1 MGDLAKNPALFKT
14 YYFASWY
21 ICRCA
26 YRYIYI
32 YIYNY
37 IHYNYT
43 IIYNSFCMYTVYSI
57 YSSCV
62 SVPFPRKHL
71 TYKVSFSKRTP
82 SPLPALPTSVASSP
96 SIKRYFTVRLLL
108 HLAHLPAFSGG
119 NPQARSPGF
128 ACGTGGSR
136 RCLGSRSCG
145 STAFGLDLAARWQG
159 SAPRGRNASRCGN
172 ENSVDPRHSQE
183 CALLSICVCVHLSTY
198 VI

>member
-1 MGDLAKNPALFKT
+1 M
-14 YYFASWY
+14 
-21 ICRCA
+21 C
-26 YRYIYI
+26 IYI
-32 YIYNY
+32 Y

-43 IIYNSFCMYTVYSI
+43 IIHNSFCMYTVYSI

-108 HLAHLPAFSGG
+108 HLAHLPAFSG

-172 ENSVDPRHSQE
+172 ENWTQDIHRNVHFYRY
-183 CALLSICVCVHLSTY
+183 VCVHLSIY
-198 VI
+198 LI